1 METRTGYRT
10 RQKEELEKLLAAEKG
25 HHLTV
30 VEVCDLLRRQN
41 KNVGATT
48 VYRQLEKMVAEGTV
62 VKYVTDLTTPA
73 CFEYIG
79 TEACHDPVCYHCKC
93 EKCGKLIHV
102 ACDEIRETEE
112 HVWTHHSFK
121 INPRRTVFYG
131 LCSACAAEG
140 RTTI

>member
-1 METRTGYRT
+1 MDKSGRSTYRT
-10 RQKEELEKLLAAEKG
+10 RQKDELAKFLASVKG

-30 VEVCDLLRRQN
+30 ADVCGLLKRRH

-62 VKYVTDLTTPA
+62 IKYVTDLTTPA

-79 TEACHDPVCYHCKC
+79 AEDCHTPVCYHCKC

-102 ACDEIRETEE
+102 ECDEIAATEE
-112 HVWTHHSFK
+112 HMRLHHDFVV
-121 INPRRTVFYG
+121 NPRRTVFYG
-131 LCSACAAEG
+131 LCGACAAQQ
-140 RTTI
+140 